1 MNASTHT
8 IDLKKADSSMRMK
21 PGIWAARNAWDW
33 IFAAMVLGGLTYNYF
48 LFAEHLDQYELFVL
62 ILTAPSWIALA
73 WFWRPFGYL
82 SVVVAALSLT
92 GIWLYQVDGV
102 GNYMRAEE
110 VFLLKYLLSS
120 QTAVLHMSL
129 LLLLS
134 TFFYWVG
141 MLTRSQSGA
150 AGFETVGAKLAWAA
164 VTMGLVAF
172 CVRWYETYLHN
183 TGMGYIPISNL
194 FEVFIMFAWMTT
206 LYVLYYEDR
215 YQTRRIGA
223 FAMLVVS
230 ASVVFLLWYMV
241 SREAHEIQPL
251 IPALQSWWMK
261 LHVPANFVSY
271 GTWTIA
277 AMLAF
282 AYLLKQSTFT
292 LRWYTLAPV
301 WLLGVLFLL
310 EPYLFGVYTVA
321 PGETNYAAAA
331 GMSDFWA
338 VYVGVGILIIGG
350 IIAVRDRI
358 VDKMPSL
365 EVLDDIM
372 YKNIAIGLVFFTIAT
387 ILGALWAAE
396 AWGAYWSWDP
406 KETWSLISW
415 LTYAAW
421 LHMRLVNGLRGTVA
435 AWWAIG
441 GLVVTTFTFLGV
453 NIFLS
458 GLHSYGA
465 L

>member
-1 MNASTHT
+1 MNATTHT
-8 IDLKKADSSMRMK
+8 IDLKRADSSMRMK
-21 PGIWAARNAWDW
+21 PSYWAARSAWDW

-73 WFWRPFGYL
+73 WFWRPISYL
-82 SVVVAALSLT
+82 SVVVAVLSLT
-92 GIWLYQVDGV
+92 GVWLYQVDGV
-102 GNYMRAEE
+102 GDYMRAEE
-110 VFLLKYLLSS
+110 VFLLKYLLAS

-129 LLLLS
+129 LILLS

-141 MLTRSQSGA
+141 MLTRSPSGA

-172 CVRWYETYLHN
+172 FVRWYETYLHN
-183 TGMGYIPISNL
+183 TGMGYIPMSNL
-194 FEVFIMFAWMTT
+194 YEVFIMFGWMTT

-215 YQTRRIGA
+215 YNTRRIGA
-223 FAMLVVS
+223 FSMLVVS

-261 LHVPANFVSY
+261 LHVPTNFVSY

-292 LRWYTLAPV
+292 LRWYTLTPV
-301 WLLGVLFLL
+301 WLLAALFLF
-310 EPYLFGVYTVA
+310 EPFLFGVYTVA

-338 VYVGVGILIIGG
+338 VYVGVAILIVGG
-350 IIAVRDRI
+350 IISMRDRI
-358 VDKMPSL
+358 VDKMPTL

-421 LHMRLVNGLRGTVA
+421 LHMRLVNGLRGVVA
-435 AWWAIG
+435 AWWAIA
-441 GLVVTTFTFLGV
+441 GLAVTTFTFLGV